1 MADLVRLF
9 RNTREFLTP
18 VLKETA
24 FIEKGVLTPEE
35 FVKAGDQLILKC
47 PTWAWQQGEESKLRP
62 YLPRDKQFL
71 IIRGCPSHKRVT
83 ELNASSVQ
91 DRSVASEMVGGD
103 SATEDWCAPDVVE
116 PSTGDDDAVLIDASD
131 LGDELGGLK
140 LSGDAVP
147 EAVTSSLSR
156 KDEYEDMEDD
166 SLALDESTAVP
177 SATISPSSSSAKIPS
192 DSVLHSRRYDVSI
205 TYDNYYRTPRVWL
218 FGYDENG
225 TVLKPEAIF
234 DDIMTDY
241 ARKTVT
247 IDPHPH
253 LSRPHGTVLYC
264 ACTVCCRTL
273 SAPFFFVVSLIDPHH
288 PPLLTLPSHRSPLT
302 FHSSP
307 PTPFSHTLS
316 PPSPLTLPPPLPPAS
331 IHPCQHGP
339 AMLRIIEAL
348 HECGNV
354 PVVDSY
360 LFIFLKF
367 IQSVVPTIEYDHTMD
382 VKVR

>member
-1 MADLVRLF
+1 MLIFGTFQRATTTMADLVRLF

-62 YLPRDKQFL
+62 YLPRDKQYL

-91 DRSVASEMVGGD
+91 DRTVASEMVGGD
-103 SATEDWCAPDVVE
+103 SATEDWCAPDVIE
-116 PSTGDDDAVLIDASD
+116 PSTGDDAVFIDASD
-131 LGDELGGLK
+131 LLDELGGLK
-140 LSGDAVP
+140 LSGDPASVGTVAAP
-147 EAVTSSLSR
+147 LSR

-177 SATISPSSSSAKIPS
+177 AAAMSPSSSSAKIAS

-241 ARKTVT
+241 AKKTVT

-253 LSRPHGTVLYC
+253 LSRPHGTVL
-264 ACTVCCRTL
+264 
-273 SAPFFFVVSLIDPHH
+273 
-288 PPLLTLPSHRSPLT
+288 
-302 FHSSP
+302 
-307 PTPFSHTLS
+307 
-316 PPSPLTLPPPLPPAS
+316 
-331 IHPCQHGP
+331 
-339 AMLRIIEAL
+339 
-348 HECGNV
+348 
-354 PVVDSY
+354 
-360 LFIFLKF
+360 
-367 IQSVVPTIEYDHTMD
+367 
-382 VKVR
+382 